1 MSLISEVT
9 GYLADGAIRAL
20 DSYRSGFGAPE
31 NDPPPATP
39 STVIYEG
46 GKVKLRYYAARG
58 NVRHHTPLLLVYALI
73 KRPFIL
79 DLQPGRSVIE
89 VLVNQGFDVYLIDW
103 IPPGPEDSW
112 RGFDAYANR
121 DVANAARVVRMHHGA
136 GQVTVLGYCFGA
148 LLALI
153 YTALHKEEVKNLIT
167 LTIPF
172 DMSVKELPI
181 THMMDSM
188 GVEAAEMLIAIH
200 GNLPASMINSGF
212 LAISPIHH
220 LLDKYVGRY
229 RNSARPGYGEMFDL
243 FERWMASDVPLAG
256 QIFREVSSLGR
267 ENKLYRNQ
275 MTVGGRHADVKSV
288 ECPLLNVVAELDDVV
303 HPKASLPLPDFVSS
317 QDRRNL
323 TFPTGHIGAAV
334 SGPALEKLWP
344 EIGRWLSEHD

>member
-9 GYLADGAIRAL
+9 GYIADGAIHAL
-20 DSYRSGFGAPE
+20 DAYRSGFGAPE

-46 GKVKLRYYAARG
+46 GMVKLRYYAARG
-58 NVRHHTPLLLVYALI
+58 IVRHHTPLLLVYALI

-89 VLVNQGFDVYLIDW
+89 VLVNQGFDLYLIDW

-121 DVANAARVVRMHHGA
+121 DVANAARAVRMHHGD
-136 GQVTVLGYCFGA
+136 GQISVLGYCFGA

-153 YTALHKEEVKNLIT
+153 YTALHRDEVKNLVT

-172 DMSVKELPI
+172 DMSVRELPM
-181 THMMDSM
+181 THMMDWMS
-188 GVEAAEMLIAIH
+188 VDAAETLVAIH
-200 GNLPASMINSGF
+200 GNVPASMINSGF

-229 RNSARPGYGEMFDL
+229 RNAARPGYGEMFEL
-243 FERWMASDVPLAG
+243 FERWMTSDVPLAG
-256 QIFREVSSLGR
+256 QIFREVTSLGR

-275 MTVGGRHADVKSV
+275 MIVGGRHADVKSI

-334 SGPALEKLWP
+334 SGPALQKLWP
-344 EIGRWLSEHD
+344 EISRWLSEHD